1 MLIVEVIANY
11 VLQVNIRRALLQL
24 FSGTVLLTNLLFW
37 RLNLLFVN
45 GSIRLS
51 LLPLKKGFLKSNYMK
66 NFFTSIA
73 LSVVCLISV
82 NAQPMGMGKNDPEA
96 KKVLDAVS
104 AKFKTFKSVQSA
116 FSLKIQNSAGKTLGT
131 KSGTVFM
138 KGTKYRVSVTGQ
150 EIYCD
155 GSNVST
161 YDKSTNELTIT
172 KIDPSANSITPQK
185 IFTNFY
191 DKDFLYKL
199 NEEVVAGGK
208 RMQQIEL
215 TPTDKSKP
223 FFKVMVV
230 VDKKTQ
236 TISSTKVYEKAG
248 NIYTY
253 SVANMNTNAMVND
266 AQFLFDAKKYPGVE
280 VVDLR

>member
-1 MLIVEVIANY
+1 
-11 VLQVNIRRALLQL
+11 
-24 FSGTVLLTNLLFW
+24 
-37 RLNLLFVN
+37 
-45 GSIRLS
+45 
-51 LLPLKKGFLKSNYMK
+51 MK
-66 NFFTSIA
+66 NFSTSVIF
-73 LSVVCLISV
+73 LLFSIVTI
-82 NAQPMGMGKNDPEA
+82 NAQPKGMGKNDPEA

-104 AKFKTFKSVQSA
+104 AKFKTFKSVQSS
-116 FSLKIQNSAGKTLGT
+116 FSLKIENSAGKNLGT
-131 KSGTVFM
+131 KSGTVYM
-138 KGTKYRVSVTGQ
+138 KGTKYRVNVTGQ

-161 YDKSTNELTIT
+161 YDKSANELTIT

-199 NEEVVAGGK
+199 NPDVTIGGK
-208 RMQQIEL
+208 AMQQIEL
-215 TPTDKSKP
+215 TPIDKSRP
-223 FFKVMVV
+223 FFKVLIF

-236 TISSTKVYEKAG
+236 VITSTKVYEKAG

-253 SVANMNTNAMVND
+253 SVAKMNTNAAVND